1 MHTEERIARLEGET
15 GHLAMNAG
23 IEAVRGEIEKLS
35 ATLTSGLSPRV
46 RGNPF
51 PATVSDDTFWIHHA
65 SRPRGGARERLLS
78 FRPLLDARAISRPRM
93 RAARYPTGALR
104 ARRRRAGARRR
115 RSRAELC

>member
-46 RGNPF
+46 RRNLARAGVLAP
-51 PATVSDDTFWIHHA
+51 PGLK
-65 SRPRGGARERLLS
+65 RGLAESRLLR
-78 FRPLLDARAISRPRM
+78 FRR
-93 RAARYPTGALR
+93 
-104 ARRRRAGARRR
+104 
-115 RSRAELC
+115 

>member
-46 RGNPF
+46 RGNL
-51 PATVSDDTFWIHHA
+51 A
-65 SRPRGGARERLLS
+65 RGGGL
-78 FRPLLDARAISRPRM
+78 
-93 RAARYPTGALR
+93 AAPGL
-104 ARRRRAGARRR
+104 RRRRAE
-115 RSRAELC
+115 SRLLRFQR